1 MDNPSVD
8 RNDAIAR
15 CHEGID
21 MSSSVISTATSPPAA
36 MPPPPPTSS
45 QTDWSELGNFTARIV
60 QDRWHVGADVQEGDV
75 VFLFEM
81 IVEGQA
87 PLLGEITAAEF
98 ENDQKLKIQ
107 LRKIGRS
114 RLRFNGRRIN
124 EIRNAILTSSMA
136 EQTTIYDVTG
146 WTDVHEVEHFLM
158 PGYSVGPTQPTVQLP
173 SQGRLGGY
181 GFVALDEEETR
192 TALRVFVEEL
202 LKAMPPRIAYPVL
215 AHVFVPPIHRWLGT
229 TDRYLLHL
237 LGATGTLKTTFAT
250 LAMALWGEAFATG
263 APPATWGATVN
274 ALEAMASYA
283 KDVPF
288 LIDDYKPGMV
298 TSNDIVRFLQNYA
311 DGTRRD
317 RLTRESDLKQSKIV
331 QAHLLSTGED
341 APTGEAS
348 VMARSLIL
356 RLERGDA
363 RLDHLREAQ
372 THARLLAGLMPRF
385 IAWLLA
391 DKTREAGVR
400 QRFQNLQEELRIKRS
415 LSRVPN
421 ANRIATN
428 LAMNWVAF
436 EMMVEWLEAAEAL
449 AAGARTRLVAAYAEV
464 VDDLLADM
472 GRSVQAERSSHI
484 FLETV
489 ASLLAAGSHG
499 IAEDNL
505 SLLPPSVIELGWRG
519 SNAVFL
525 NGNAFHEVN
534 KVRPLNVSEHN
545 LHRQLEEDRML
556 VVTDTKQTKVNRSR
570 LGQQRRVLAVRP
582 ELLGFGEAPV
592 EIGGARGRE
601 CPVPTKTT
609 SDRQESA

>member
-1 MDNPSVD
+1 MTSI
-8 RNDAIAR
+8 DASNALATP
-15 CHEGID
+15 GP
-21 MSSSVISTATSPPAA
+21 TQLTPPTTSP
-36 MPPPPPTSS
+36 
-45 QTDWSELGNFTARIV
+45 TDWSQLGNFTARIME
-60 QDRWHVGADVQEGDV
+60 DRQHVGAEDRGGA
-75 VFLFEM
+75 VFLIEVV
-81 IVEGQA
+81 IDGQT
-87 PLLGEITAAEF
+87 PVRGEITAAEF
-98 ENDQKLKIQ
+98 ENNQTLRIW

-114 RLRFNGRRIN
+114 KLRFKPKLIDD
-124 EIRNAILTSSMA
+124 IRNAILAAHHA
-136 EQTTIYDVTG
+136 ECTTTYDITG
-146 WTDVHEVEHFLM
+146 WADIDGAEHFLM
-158 PGYSVGPTQPTVQLP
+158 PGYTVGLSQPRVRLP
-173 SQGRLGGY
+173 AQGRLDGY
-181 GFVALDEEETR
+181 SFVALDEEETR
-192 TALRVFVEEL
+192 AALRVLVEVL
-202 LKAMPPRIAYPVL
+202 LEVMPPRIAYPVL
-215 AHVFVPPIHRWLGT
+215 AHVFLPPIHRWLGT

-237 LGATGTLKTTFAT
+237 LGATGTLKTTYAT
-250 LAMALWGEAFATG
+250 LAMALWGEVFAA
-263 APPATWGATVN
+263 APPTATWGSTVN

-311 DGTRRD
+311 DGTGRD

-385 IAWLLA
+385 IAWLFA

-400 QRFQNLQEELRIKRS
+400 QRFQNLQEELRFKRA

-428 LAMNWVAF
+428 LVMNSVSF
-436 EMMVEWLEAAEAL
+436 EMMAEWLEAEGAL
-449 AAGARTRLVAAYAEV
+449 SVGTRTRLVAAYAEV
-464 VDDLLADM
+464 VDDLLTDTAQ
-472 GRSVQAERSSHI
+472 SVQAERSSHI
-484 FLETV
+484 FVETV
-489 ASLLAAGSHG
+489 ASLLAAGRHA
-499 IAEDNL
+499 IAEDSRS
-505 SLLPPSVIELGWRG
+505 SLRPGVVELGWRG

-525 NGNAFHEVN
+525 NGSAVPEVN

-545 LHRQLEEDRML
+545 LYSQLKEDGMLALTDKRQTTVLR
-556 VVTDTKQTKVNRSR
+556 TR
-570 LGQQRRVLAVRP
+570 LGQQMRVLAVRP
-582 ELLGFGEAPV
+582 ELLGLSEAPV
-592 EIGGARGRE
+592 EIGGATARE
-601 CPVPTKTT
+601 RPIPTERI